1 MSILLTDE
9 EMQDAVGRVMA
20 DKGLSQIAKECIT
33 RDSIIAK
40 AQLKKVV
47 EWGSEPCY
55 EHLSVM
61 GGLPVRRARCE
72 ICWQKLLKECNE

>member
-1 MSILLTDE
+1 MSILLTD
-9 EMQDAVGRVMA
+9 
-20 DKGLSQIAKECIT
+20 KEIKQALESELDENFFKE
-33 RDSIIAK
+33 RGFKSNSKELFIAK